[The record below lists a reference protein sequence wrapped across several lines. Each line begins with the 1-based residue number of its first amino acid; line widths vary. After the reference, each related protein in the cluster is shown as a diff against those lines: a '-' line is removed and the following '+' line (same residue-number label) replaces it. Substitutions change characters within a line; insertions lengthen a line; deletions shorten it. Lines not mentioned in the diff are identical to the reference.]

1 MPVFT
6 VLLLVKETFEL
17 GFAMYK
23 ILRFRQLLYSDSEV
37 NCHRVESTQIY
48 ITEPQMQKYSIF
60 GFKSAK
66 QNNVFV
72 LYFVMEEFS

>member
-1 MPVFT
+1 MFIIIISQGNFQAWVC
-6 VLLLVKETFEL
+6 
-17 GFAMYK
+17 YK

-37 NCHRVESTQIY
+37 SCHRVESTQIY

-60 GFKSAK
+60 GFKNAK